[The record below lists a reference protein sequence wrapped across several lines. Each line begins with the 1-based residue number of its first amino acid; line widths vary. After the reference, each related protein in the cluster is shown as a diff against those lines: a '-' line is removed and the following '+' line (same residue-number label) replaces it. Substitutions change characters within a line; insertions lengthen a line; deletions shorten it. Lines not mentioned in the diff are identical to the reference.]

1 MKHPVSPGMAEIRPR
16 MLEILA
22 AAIAAVVPRSSVR
35 QRLEKEDFGNDKVA
49 IVAIGKAASVMMQSA
64 CDFLGERIA
73 DALLITSP
81 AYANQLP
88 ANVKFIPGSHPI
100 PDQTSLDAGSAL
112 LTFLAAQETENRI
125 LFLISGG
132 ASAMVEVLEP
142 QVSLEE
148 MQRANRWMLG
158 NNLDIRQ
165 TNLVRKCLSAIKGG
179 KLLRYFDNEALV
191 LLVSDVPGDNPSDI
205 GSGLL
210 VPDPSIREVQN
221 IQLPEWLATL
231 VRAPG
236 EPGSRQNVRVEIIAS
251 NEIAKSAAAS
261 AARKLGFPV
270 TIHSGSLCGETG
282 EVAERLADY
291 LAGSAPAGVHVW
303 GGETSVNLP
312 PEPGTGG
319 RNQQLALLVA
329 ARLAGRDSFC
339 FVSAGTDGID
349 GLSEDAGAIVDG
361 GTRMRGETQGHD
373 IEDSLTRADANPFLA
388 ASGDLIHLGAT
399 GTNVMDIMLAWKAE
413 S

>member
-1 MKHPVSPGMAEIRPR
+1 MAEIRPR
-16 MLEILA
+16 MLEILS

-35 QRLEKEDFGNDKVA
+35 QRLEQEDFGDGKVA
-49 IVAIGKAASVMMQSA
+49 IVAIGKAAGVMMQSA
-64 CDFLGERIA
+64 CDFFGERVA
-73 DALLITSP
+73 DALLVTSP

-88 ANVKFIPGSHPI
+88 ANVTFIPGSHPV

-112 LTFLAAQETENRI
+112 LKFLDAQEPGNRL

-142 QVSLEE
+142 HVSLEE

-158 NNLDIRQ
+158 NSLDIRQ

-179 KLLRYFDNEALV
+179 KLLRCFDNEALV

-210 VPDPSIREVQN
+210 VPDPRIREVQN
-221 IQLPEWLATL
+221 IELPEWLATL
-231 VRAPG
+231 VRAP
-236 EPGSRQNVRVEIIAS
+236 EESRPRQNVRVEIIAS

-270 TIHSGSLCGETG
+270 TNHPGSLCGETG
-282 EVAERLADY
+282 DVAERLAEY

-319 RNQQLALLVA
+319 RNQQLALQVA
-329 ARLAGRDSFC
+329 DRLSGRGSFC

-361 GTRMRGETQGHD
+361 GTRIRGEARGHD

>member
-1 MKHPVSPGMAEIRPR
+1 MAEIRPR
-16 MLEILA
+16 MLEILS

-35 QRLEKEDFGNDKVA
+35 QRLEQEDFGDGKVA
-49 IVAIGKAASVMMQSA
+49 IVAIGKAAGVMMRSA
-64 CDFLGERIA
+64 FDFFGERVT

-88 ANVKFIPGSHPI
+88 ANVTFIPGSHPV

-112 LTFLAAQETENRI
+112 LKFLDAQEPGNRL

-142 QVSLEE
+142 HVSLEE

-158 NNLDIRQ
+158 NSLDIRQ

-179 KLLRYFDNEALV
+179 KLLRCFDNEALV

-210 VPDPSIREVQN
+210 VPDPRIREVQN
-221 IQLPEWLATL
+221 IELPEWLATL
-231 VRAPG
+231 VRAP
-236 EPGSRQNVRVEIIAS
+236 EESRPRQNVRVEIIAS

-270 TIHSGSLCGETG
+270 TNHPGSLCGETG
-282 EVAERLADY
+282 DVAERLAEY

-319 RNQQLALLVA
+319 RNQQLALQVA
-329 ARLAGRDSFC
+329 DRLSGRGSFC

-361 GTRMRGETQGHD
+361 GTRMRGEAQGHD

>member
-1 MKHPVSPGMAEIRPR
+1 MAEIRPR
-16 MLEILA
+16 MLEILS

-35 QRLEKEDFGNDKVA
+35 QRLEQEDFGDGKVA
-49 IVAIGKAASVMMQSA
+49 IVAIGKAAGVMMQSA
-64 CDFLGERIA
+64 CDFFGERVA
-73 DALLITSP
+73 DALLVTSP

-88 ANVKFIPGSHPI
+88 ANVTFIPGSHPV

-112 LTFLAAQETENRI
+112 LKFLDAQEPGNRL

-142 QVSLEE
+142 HVSLEE

-158 NNLDIRQ
+158 NSLDIRQ

-179 KLLRYFDNEALV
+179 KLLRCFDNEALV

-210 VPDPSIREVQN
+210 VPDPRIREVQN
-221 IQLPEWLATL
+221 IELPEWLATL
-231 VRAPG
+231 VRAP
-236 EPGSRQNVRVEIIAS
+236 EESRPRQNVRVEIIAS

-270 TIHSGSLCGETG
+270 TIHPGSLCGETG
-282 EVAERLADY
+282 EVAERLAEY

-319 RNQQLALLVA
+319 RNQQLALQVA
-329 ARLAGRDSFC
+329 DRLSGRGSFC

-361 GTRMRGETQGHD
+361 GTRIRGEARGHD